1 MKSAMKHLA
10 SNMSSVIDTEE
21 WESFTKQHP
30 DLVTEVMRV
39 IVDKRG
45 GARGR
50 MKMMNK
56 TVFLLCSVKP
66 TLLLLIHKCCFVFLD
81 KIHLFQGLHLPRY
94 LG

>member
-1 MKSAMKHLA
+1 MKNSVKNLILGEMVGAKKLMKSAMKHLA

-45 GARGR
+45 GKR
-50 MKMMNK
+50 KNE
-56 TVFLLCSVKP
+56 
-66 TLLLLIHKCCFVFLD
+66 D
-81 KIHLFQGLHLPRY
+81 DE
-94 LG
+94 